1 MLQPGSKTSLVRLMI
16 ATVGGVSLV
25 SSVNKSEQPSADLAD
40 QAFRLMEEAQTL
52 LDRAGL
58 TQAAAHLD
66 HALACIPDRSGI
78 FPRKRQNPPPT
89 F

>member
-1 MLQPGSKTSLVRLMI
+1 MI
-16 ATVGGVSLV
+16 AVGDVRFV
-25 SSVNKSEQPSADLAD
+25 SSANKSEQSSADLAD
-40 QAFRLMEEAQTL
+40 EAFRLMEEAQVL

-78 FPRKRQNPPPT
+78 FPRKRKNPPPA